1 MQDGPSGINY
11 AKGTS
16 ISWQSSINNA
26 MTFDKKLMY
35 EIGKVQGEEAKEKG
49 INVILGPNVNMMRNP
64 KGGRVW
70 ESFGDDPYYVGVAAS
85 QITKGIQDSGVIACL
100 KHFVGND
107 QETYRK
113 ASSSNMDMQTLMDIY
128 AEPFYR
134 SIHEANLGSIMAA
147 FNAVNNSYCFENKY
161 LLNNILR
168 DILGFKGFVMSDWW
182 SIIND
187 DPISINS
194 GIDLNMPGGKGPGG
208 RFSGRENSYWTNLEK
223 YVKENKVT
231 EKRINEAASRIIA
244 SMHKMD
250 QMNNYPK
257 VNIYNPTNTIKRKQL
272 QRKASTES
280 QVLLKN
286 DGILP
291 LKTDGNIKKIAIIGN
306 DAFERECI
314 QNNLYQCVNDTN
326 KVFIGNVPIGYGSGI
341 TTFEYLI
348 TPLEGI
354 SNLAKEFNIDV
365 VSSGKLNYIKEG
377 EKIVDATE
385 DIETGVEI
393 AKNVD
398 VAIIFVKAVSGE
410 EGFVVG
416 KQSIGDRKNLDL
428 WYNAN
433 ELIENITEVN
443 KNVIVV
449 INAPATVNL
458 PWLDKVKG
466 VIFSGFP
473 GAETGNAIADI
484 LFGKVN
490 PSGHLP
496 FVWGKDE
503 DYAGQIPNLENL
515 TIINESTGKTWKD
528 IYRYDGID
536 CYANQDDIE
545 DHDKEQYY
553 YTEGLYI
560 GQRWFNKENK
570 SFLFPFGYGL
580 SYTTFEYSDI
590 SLKMDEKGLTA
601 EMKIKNT
608 GDVEGKA
615 VAMMF
620 LTFPESIG
628 DYPKYILKGFDK
640 IEIQPGQTKT
650 LKILADEHSLS
661 YFNVEQNKYVRI
673 KEGKIK
679 VYISDNGDPSQV
691 KLSAEINANY

>member
-16 ISWQSSINNA
+16 IFWQSSINNA

-49 INVILGPNVNMMRNP
+49 INVILGPNVNMMPNP

-410 EGFVVG
+410 EGFAVG

-458 PWLDKVKG
+458 PWLDQVKG

-473 GAETGNAIADI
+473 GSETGNTIADI

-590 SLKMDEKGLTA
+590 SLKMDEKGLTT

>member
-1 MQDGPSGINY
+1 
-11 AKGTS
+11 
-16 ISWQSSINNA
+16 
-26 MTFDKKLMY
+26 MY
-35 EIGKVQGEEAKEKG
+35 
-49 INVILGPNVNMMRNP
+49 
-64 KGGRVW
+64 
-70 ESFGDDPYYVGVAAS
+70 
-85 QITKGIQDSGVIACL
+85 
-100 KHFVGND
+100 
-107 QETYRK
+107 
-113 ASSSNMDMQTLMDIY
+113 
-128 AEPFYR
+128 
-134 SIHEANLGSIMAA
+134 
-147 FNAVNNSYCFENKY
+147 
-161 LLNNILR
+161 
-168 DILGFKGFVMSDWW
+168 
-182 SIIND
+182 
-187 DPISINS
+187 
-194 GIDLNMPGGKGPGG
+194 
-208 RFSGRENSYWTNLEK
+208 
-223 YVKENKVT
+223 
-231 EKRINEAASRIIA
+231 
-244 SMHKMD
+244 KMD

-257 VNIYNPTNTIKRKQL
+257 INIYNPTNTTKRKQL
-272 QRKASTES
+272 QRKAATES

-286 DGILP
+286 DHILP
-291 LKTDGNIKKIAIIGN
+291 LKTNGNIKKIAIIGN

-314 QNNLYQCVNDTN
+314 PNFLYQCVNDTN
-326 KVFIGNVPIGYGSGI
+326 EIFIGNVPIGYGSGI

-410 EGFVVG
+410 EGFAVG

-433 ELIENITEVN
+433 ELIENIAEVN
-443 KNVIVV
+443 ENVIVV

-458 PWLDKVKG
+458 PWLEKVKG
-466 VIFSGFP
+466 IIFSGFP

-515 TIINESTGKTWKD
+515 TIINESTGETWKD

-536 CYANQDDIE
+536 CYAKQDDIE
-545 DHDKEQYY
+545 GHDKEQYY
-553 YTEGLYI
+553 YKEGLYI

-601 EMKIKNT
+601 EIKIKNT
-608 GDVEGKA
+608 GHVEGKA

-628 DYPKYILKGFDK
+628 DYPKYIFKGFEK

-661 YFNVEQNKYVRI
+661 YFNVEKNKYVRI

-679 VYISDNGDPSQV
+679 VYISDNGDPSQA

>member
-1 MQDGPSGINY
+1 MILIMSG
-11 AKGTS
+11 S
-16 ISWQSSINNA
+16 
-26 MTFDKKLMY
+26 
-35 EIGKVQGEEAKEKG
+35 
-49 INVILGPNVNMMRNP
+49 
-64 KGGRVW
+64 
-70 ESFGDDPYYVGVAAS
+70 AS
-85 QITKGIQDSGVIACL
+85 QITKGIQDAGVIACL

-107 QETYRK
+107 QETYRR
-113 ASSSNMDMQTLMDIY
+113 ASSSNMDMKTLMDIY
-128 AEPFYR
+128 AEPFYH
-134 SIHEANLGSIMAA
+134 SIHEANLGSIMSAY
-147 FNAVNNSYCFENKY
+147 NAVNNSYCFENKY

-182 SIIND
+182 AIINEN
-187 DPISINS
+187 PISINS
-194 GIDLNMPGGKGPGG
+194 GIDLNMPGGKKSG

-223 YVKENKVT
+223 YIKENNVT
-231 EKRINEAASRIIA
+231 EKRVNEAASRIIA
-244 SMHKMD
+244 SMYKMD

-257 VNIYNPTNTIKRKQL
+257 INIYNPTNTTKRKQL
-272 QRKASTES
+272 QRKAATES

-286 DGILP
+286 NGILP

-314 QNNLYQCVNDTN
+314 PNFLYQCVNDTN
-326 KVFIGNVPIGYGSGI
+326 EIFIGNVPIGYGSGI
-341 TTFEYLI
+341 TIFEYLI

-410 EGFVVG
+410 EGFAVG

-433 ELIENITEVN
+433 ELIENIAEVN
-443 KNVIVV
+443 ENVIVV

-458 PWLDKVKG
+458 PWLEKVKG
-466 VIFSGFP
+466 IIFSGFP

-515 TIINESTGKTWKD
+515 TIINESTGETWKD

-545 DHDKEQYY
+545 GHDKEQYY
-553 YTEGLYI
+553 YKEGLYI

-601 EMKIKNT
+601 EIKIKNT
-608 GDVEGKA
+608 GDVGGKA

-628 DYPKYILKGFDK
+628 DYPKYIFKGFEK

-661 YFNVEQNKYVRI
+661 YFNVEKNKYVRI

-679 VYISDNGDPSQV
+679 VYISDNGDPSQA

>member
-1 MQDGPSGINY
+1 
-11 AKGTS
+11 
-16 ISWQSSINNA
+16 

-35 EIGKVQGEEAKEKG
+35 EIGKAHGEEAKEKG
-49 INVILGPNVNMMRNP
+49 INVILEPCVNIMRNP

-85 QITKGIQDSGVIACL
+85 QITKGIQDAGVIACL

-107 QETYRK
+107 QETYRR
-113 ASSSNMDMQTLMDIY
+113 ASSSNMDMKTLMDIY

-147 FNAVNNSYCFENKY
+147 YNAVNNSYCFENKY

-182 SIIND
+182 AIINEN
-187 DPISINS
+187 PISINS
-194 GIDLNMPGGKGPGG
+194 GIDLNMPGGKKSG

-223 YVKENKVT
+223 YIKENNVT
-231 EKRINEAASRIIA
+231 EKRVNEAASRIIA
-244 SMHKMD
+244 SMYKMD

-257 VNIYNPTNTIKRKQL
+257 INIYNPTNTTKRKQL
-272 QRKASTES
+272 QRKAATES

-286 DGILP
+286 DHILP
-291 LKTDGNIKKIAIIGN
+291 LKTNGNIKKIAIIGN

-314 QNNLYQCVNDTN
+314 PNFLYQCVNDTN
-326 KVFIGNVPIGYGSGI
+326 KIFIGNVPIGYGSGI
-341 TTFEYLI
+341 TIFEYLI

-377 EKIVDATE
+377 EKIVNATE

-410 EGFVVG
+410 EGFAVG

-443 KNVIVV
+443 ENVIVV

-458 PWLDKVKG
+458 PWLEKVKG
-466 VIFSGFP
+466 IIFSGFP

-515 TIINESTGKTWKD
+515 TIINESTGETWKD

-536 CYANQDDIE
+536 CYAKQDDIE
-545 DHDKEQYY
+545 GHDKEQYY
-553 YTEGLYI
+553 YKEGLYI

-601 EMKIKNT
+601 EIKIKNT
-608 GDVEGKA
+608 GDVGGKA

-628 DYPKYILKGFDK
+628 DYPKYIFKGFEK
-640 IEIQPGQTKT
+640 IEIQPGQTNT

-661 YFNVEQNKYVRI
+661 YFNVEKNKYVRI

-679 VYISDNGDPSQV
+679 VYISDNGDPSQA

>member
-1 MQDGPSGINY
+1 
-11 AKGTS
+11 
-16 ISWQSSINNA
+16 
-26 MTFDKKLMY
+26 
-35 EIGKVQGEEAKEKG
+35 
-49 INVILGPNVNMMRNP
+49 
-64 KGGRVW
+64 
-70 ESFGDDPYYVGVAAS
+70 
-85 QITKGIQDSGVIACL
+85 
-100 KHFVGND
+100 
-107 QETYRK
+107 
-113 ASSSNMDMQTLMDIY
+113 MDMQTLMDIY

-410 EGFVVG
+410 EGFAVG

-458 PWLDKVKG
+458 PWLDKDKG

-640 IEIQPGQTKT
+640 IEIHPGQTKT